1 MSRRTAREAALKVLF
16 QVDVG
21 KNDPEEAL
29 RNTVQEDGLQDREA
43 GFAGD
48 LVRGALSHLEEIDT
62 MIAPLA
68 VDWSLS
74 RMANVDRNVLRLAV
88 YELLYLDDIPASV
101 SINEAVDLAK
111 TYSTPESG
119 KFVNGILGNVARRA
133 GKADPSGS
141 DRTSGLDRAP
151 TPFSGESPG
160 EEAHPGG

>member
-1 MSRRTAREAALKVLF
+1 MGRRTAREAALKVLF

-29 RNTVQEDGLQDREA
+29 RSTIQEDGLQEREA

-48 LVRGALSHLEEIDT
+48 LVRGALSHLGEIDA

-68 VDWSLS
+68 VDWTLN

-88 YELLYLDDIPASV
+88 YEILYLDDIPASV

-111 TYSTPESG
+111 TYSTSESG
-119 KFVNGILGNVARRA
+119 KFVNGILGNIARRI
-133 GKADPSGS
+133 GKDRPPSEDGGPG
-141 DRTSGLDRAP
+141 R
-151 TPFSGESPG
+151 PFGDETR
-160 EEAHPGG
+160 PGG